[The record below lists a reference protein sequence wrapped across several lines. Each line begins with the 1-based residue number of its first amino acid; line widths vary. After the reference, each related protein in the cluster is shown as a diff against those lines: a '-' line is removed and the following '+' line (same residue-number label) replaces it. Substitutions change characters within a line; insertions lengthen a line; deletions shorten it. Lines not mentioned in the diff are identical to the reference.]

1 MHFNRY
7 STGVLT
13 ANASPVCKNLRL
25 LCVAILVHKPFSAT
39 KANTITRLDT
49 SEHCSPDAR
58 QPIGAMIHLLVHAAE
73 DTAPGPAV
81 VEPALQFWQLLP
93 TPPVE

>member
-1 MHFNRY
+1 
-7 STGVLT
+7 
-13 ANASPVCKNLRL
+13 
-25 LCVAILVHKPFSAT
+25 
-39 KANTITRLDT
+39 
-49 SEHCSPDAR
+49 
-58 QPIGAMIHLLVHAAE
+58 MIHLLVHAAE